1 MLGKL
6 SCAAETDTHLSYRST
21 ATCPPSPPFHSK
33 LSIKG
38 YLLPSQATPSPIRF
52 LSLPGA
58 EALEKQQRDSAPVS
72 NALIW
77 IVTQYSTTTIKI
89 TSAGVVLFHN

>member
-1 MLGKL
+1 MQLRLTHIYPTGVLL
-6 SCAAETDTHLSYRST
+6 SAPL
-21 ATCPPSPPFHSK
+21 PPPPPHSK
-33 LSIKG
+33 LSIEG

-52 LSLPGA
+52 LFLLGA

-77 IVTQYSTTTIKI
+77 IVSQYGTTTIKI

>member
-1 MLGKL
+1 MQLRL
-6 SCAAETDTHLSYRST
+6 THIYPTGVLLP
-21 ATCPPSPPFHSK
+21 APLPPSHSK
-33 LSIKG
+33 LSIEG

-77 IVTQYSTTTIKI
+77 IVTQYGTTTIKI